1 MSPELQVALIIAGC
15 TAIGTWGVWLT
26 RSVMGYNKEDKDYAA
41 IKEQYA
47 NIKKEFN
54 EMEERVHSDLDRFDK
69 RQELFLRTEIAEMKA
84 ILRDEGINRGRQ
96 RSSK

>member
-1 MSPELQVALIIAGC
+1 MSPELEVGLIVAGG
-15 TAIGTWGVWLT
+15 TALLTWAIWVT
-26 RSVMGYNKEDKDYAA
+26 TSVMSHNKEDKDYAG
-41 IKEQYA
+41 IKSQYD

-84 ILRDEGINRGRQ
+84 ILRNEGIDRGRQ